1 VIVDASALVA
11 IALREPGFEALRTK
25 LASASS
31 VAVGAPTLA
40 EAAIVLTAK
49 GADAEALL
57 GPILRDAA
65 IAVVPFGEAHR
76 QASVAAYV
84 SYGKGRHPARLN
96 FGDCLSYAMA
106 RVAAEPLLCV
116 GEDFAKTDLELA

>member
-1 VIVDASALVA
+1 MIVDASALVA
-11 IALREPGFEALRTK
+11 IALREPGFEVLRTK

-49 GADAEALL
+49 GADAEGML

-76 QASVAAYV
+76 RASLAAYV

-106 RVAAEPLLCV
+106 KVAAEPLLCV
-116 GEDFAKTDLELA
+116 GKDFAKTDLELA